1 MGMERKKCATKMVV
15 MNSITAY
22 SIQILRENIL
32 PQHQFL
38 RLKILG
44 VKMEEKISVEE
55 ARAMKIMEETA
66 KRVGNRWEIGL
77 LWKEDDVKM
86 PQSRSAAENRLKMM
100 EKKLARNPVFSKE
113 YLNKLDEYE
122 GNGFARKVIDMA
134 IQDEKSWYLP
144 HFGVV
149 NPKKPGKVRLVF
161 DAASKVNGISLNEK
175 LLKGPDFLNSL
186 LGVLFKFRQKKI
198 AFTGDIKD
206 MFHRVYIREEDRK
219 FQRQTT
225 EYEMTVMIFGA
236 ASSPASAQ
244 FIMRKNAKE
253 FEDEFPEAARVILEQ
268 HYMDD
273 YLDSVDS
280 VEEALDLITGVE
292 EVHKRGGFQIRNWT
306 SNSKE
311 VLKLIPTEK
320 RTRELKDVE
329 IEKELPTERVLGLH
343 WNPNEDC
350 FLFKVE
356 PKEIMEILE
365 KKATTTKRKMLKIV
379 MSVFD
384 PLGFLCHFTVKAR
397 ILLQEIWKM
406 GSGWD
411 DKLEHSV
418 NEKWLKWLQDLRKIE
433 GMKIPRCYLDDNT
446 ERKIQLHTFCDSS
459 SEAYAAVSY
468 FRILSYQK
476 IYSNIVMAKSRVSP
490 LKTSSIPRLELQGAV
505 LGARLARTIRE
516 NHSIPISRQYFWTDS
531 RTVISW
537 LKSDPRKLKPFVSH
551 RVNEILDIS
560 EENEWNWISTK
571 DNVADEATRDNINCE
586 WSELSRWNI
595 GPSFL
600 RCNEDTWFRENG
612 IEIDKGENEEM
623 EEFFREMKKE
633 YVALTT
639 EGDNLIESI
648 PKIER
653 FSSYLRLI
661 RSTAWLL
668 RAIQVFKGTIKSF
681 SELLPDEVDRAEK
694 LWFKLVQEACFR
706 EEIRSLKNKKPVDK
720 TSRLYKLSPMLD
732 SEGIV
737 RINGR
742 IGESEDICYET
753 KFPIILDRKHYFT
766 RLLILHYHKRASHQG
781 QELVLNELRQKFW
794 ILQAR
799 AAVRSAWNSCY
810 RCRNFRAKPIVPEM
824 SPLPKCRV
832 SAFVRPFTFT
842 GMDYFGPMNV
852 TIGRRHEKRYGVLFT
867 CMSIRAIHLEIANS
881 LTTDSTIM
889 AIRRMI
895 GRRGCPKKIFGDNGT
910 NLKGAERE
918 MKKALQEM
926 NENQILAEMT
936 TRGIEWVRIP
946 PLTPHMGG
954 CWERMV
960 RSVKTALSVTLK
972 ERSPKEEV
980 LSTLLIE
987 AENIVN
993 SRPLVHVPIDAADG
1007 EALTPNH
1014 FLIGTSSASPLPCLL
1029 SERDLVTRKQWKIS
1043 QYFSDCFWK
1052 RWIREYLPTLTRRTK
1067 WHKKT
1072 KNLVVGD
1079 VVMII
1084 DGDLPRNCW
1093 MKGVIEAVFVGKDG
1107 QVRSADVKT
1116 TLGTYRRPAVK
1127 LCPLDIQ

>member
-1 MGMERKKCATKMVV
+1 
-15 MNSITAY
+15 
-22 SIQILRENIL
+22 
-32 PQHQFL
+32 
-38 RLKILG
+38 
-44 VKMEEKISVEE
+44 
-55 ARAMKIMEETA
+55 
-66 KRVGNRWEIGL
+66 
-77 LWKEDDVKM
+77 
-86 PQSRSAAENRLKMM
+86 
-100 EKKLARNPVFSKE
+100 
-113 YLNKLDEYE
+113 
-122 GNGFARKVIDMA
+122 
-134 IQDEKSWYLP
+134 
-144 HFGVV
+144 
-149 NPKKPGKVRLVF
+149 
-161 DAASKVNGISLNEK
+161 
-175 LLKGPDFLNSL
+175 
-186 LGVLFKFRQKKI
+186 
-198 AFTGDIKD
+198 
-206 MFHRVYIREEDRK
+206 
-219 FQRQTT
+219 
-225 EYEMTVMIFGA
+225 
-236 ASSPASAQ
+236 
-244 FIMRKNAKE
+244 
-253 FEDEFPEAARVILEQ
+253 
-268 HYMDD
+268 
-273 YLDSVDS
+273 
-280 VEEALDLITGVE
+280 
-292 EVHKRGGFQIRNWT
+292 
-306 SNSKE
+306 
-311 VLKLIPTEK
+311 
-320 RTRELKDVE
+320 
-329 IEKELPTERVLGLH
+329 
-343 WNPNEDC
+343 
-350 FLFKVE
+350 
-356 PKEIMEILE
+356 
-365 KKATTTKRKMLKIV
+365 
-379 MSVFD
+379 
-384 PLGFLCHFTVKAR
+384 
-397 ILLQEIWKM
+397 
-406 GSGWD
+406 
-411 DKLEHSV
+411 
-418 NEKWLKWLQDLRKIE
+418 
-433 GMKIPRCYLDDNT
+433 
-446 ERKIQLHTFCDSS
+446 
-459 SEAYAAVSY
+459 
-468 FRILSYQK
+468 
-476 IYSNIVMAKSRVSP
+476 
-490 LKTSSIPRLELQGAV
+490 
-505 LGARLARTIRE
+505 
-516 NHSIPISRQYFWTDS
+516 
-531 RTVISW
+531 
-537 LKSDPRKLKPFVSH
+537 
-551 RVNEILDIS
+551 
-560 EENEWNWISTK
+560 
-571 DNVADEATRDNINCE
+571 
-586 WSELSRWNI
+586 
-595 GPSFL
+595 
-600 RCNEDTWFRENG
+600 
-612 IEIDKGENEEM
+612 M

-633 YVALTT
+633 YVVLTT

-653 FSSYLRLI
+653 FSSYIRLI

-668 RAIQVFKGTIKSF
+668 RAIQVFRGTIKSF

-895 GRRGCPKKIFGDNGT
+895 GRRGCPKKIFADNGT

-936 TRGIEWVRIP
+936 TKGIEWVRIP

-1067 WHKKT
+1067 WHKKA

-1084 DGDLPRNCW
+1084 DCDLPRNCW